1 MPANQ
6 AMDTHV
12 EKTPVALQRLWNLT
26 RARLTGATT
35 EFEPELAE
43 TLPHAQ
49 VTILSMNK
57 KSH

>member
-1 MPANQ
+1 
-6 AMDTHV
+6 MDTHV